1 MVMQFIG
8 TKLYSIS
15 DLANLGLYIFVIK
28 RVTCLFTG
36 RSLKYC
42 TQYYGRGVILFK
54 KICRRCLYLKDFL
67 YLCNR

>member
-42 TQYYGRGVILFK
+42 TQYYGKGGNTL
-54 KICRRCLYLKDFL
+54 
-67 YLCNR
+67 